1 VYLSLESFSN
11 ISGGKLRNA
20 QLLLVHLQ
28 EIPPKI
34 KKKPTAKTSIA
45 ATHTFSF
52 LVEEERRMMR
62 VFMMVFMMHYGQ
74 EEKEDWV
81 FELLKSVKKRKRC
94 S

>member
-11 ISGGKLRNA
+11 ISGGKFRNA

-34 KKKPTAKTSIA
+34 KKKSTAKTAIA
-45 ATHTFSF
+45 GTHTFSL
-52 LVEEERRMMR
+52 LVEEEK
-62 VFMMVFMMHYGQ
+62 
-74 EEKEDWV
+74 KEG
-81 FELLKSVKKRKRC
+81 C